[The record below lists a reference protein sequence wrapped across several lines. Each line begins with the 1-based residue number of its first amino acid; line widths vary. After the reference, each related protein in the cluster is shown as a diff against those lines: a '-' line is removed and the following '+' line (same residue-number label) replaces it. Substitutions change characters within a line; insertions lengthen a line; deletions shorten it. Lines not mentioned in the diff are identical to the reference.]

1 MRVRRGPKAYKGGM
15 SLTVRTT
22 INHVAMSVPSAELT
36 DATRADI
43 VAFYSEVFG
52 WVHYTEHGEPGN
64 PLILGMTDP
73 MQFVYIHPEEA
84 GTGLTAPRMD
94 HYGVQVGT
102 EEELDL
108 VLDRARR
115 YQEKDDRVEIIE
127 KDVTQ
132 YGGAEAEAAG
142 VKVELVNCYFRYVL
156 PLAVEVQHFRFKPLT
171 A

>member
-1 MRVRRGPKAYKGGM
+1 M
-15 SLTVRTT
+15 TETRTRT
-22 INHVAMSVPSAELT
+22 PRFNHVAMSVPADQLT
-36 DATRADI
+36 DEARADI
-43 VAFYSEVFG
+43 VAFYGEVFG
-52 WVHYTEHGEPGN
+52 WVHHTEHGEPGN

-73 MQFVYIHPEEA
+73 MQFVYIHPEESGA
-84 GTGLTAPRMD
+84 GLSAPRMD

-108 VLDRARR
+108 VLERARR

-132 YGGAEAEAAG
+132 YGGAEADAAG

-156 PLAVEVQHFRFKPLT
+156 PLAVEVQHFRFKPIG
-171 A
+171 AR